1 MGGCCTGAC
10 GASFVFLLIAM
21 GLTTGAVATAFWLQ
35 SDAMHWGL
43 WQWSEDGDT
52 VTLHFDIEKLSDSP
66 DWLNG
71 VRGCALGSLALG
83 IVIMLWNFCYLCVEE
98 GRKKV
103 TCCVFFWYLLASGA
117 AVAGTVVFA
126 LFRTEDESSYGTP
139 VMNLA
144 AYDLGWSFYL
154 QAIGAGFFVIAMFS
168 TAIDCCSTRNS
179 ISV

>member
-1 MGGCCTGAC
+1 MGCGGCCTGAC

-21 GLTTGAVATAFWLQ
+21 GTMTGAVATSFWLQ
-35 SDAMHWGL
+35 SETAHWGL
-43 WQWSEDGDT
+43 WQWSELDGT
-52 VTLHFDIEKLSDSP
+52 VTTYFDIERFQDSP

-71 VRGCALGSLALG
+71 VRGCCLGSLALG

-103 TCCVFFWYLLASGA
+103 TCCVFFWYLLATTA
-117 AVAGTVVFA
+117 AAAGIVVFA
-126 LFRTEDESSYGTP
+126 LFRMDEEVFMS
-139 VMNLA
+139 LQ

-154 QAIGAGFFVIAMFS
+154 AAIGAGFFLLATFS
-168 TAIDCCSTRNS
+168 TMFDCCSSRNS